1 MKPVNNHPKYGV
13 MKEGNRRGNGYRRS
27 RCRNS
32 RLKGL
37 YGIQKSYLH
46 RTVYFSEENQ
56 CLMEGSVL
64 DSKVRKFAK
73 NISNRRIR
81 HYAKIPNYGGY
92 KKVYRAM
99 WWFI

>member
-1 MKPVNNHPKYGV
+1 MNIHPKYGE
-13 MKEGNRRGNGYRRS
+13 MKDGNKRGNGYHRS
-27 RCRNS
+27 SCRNS
-32 RLKGL
+32 RLKAL
-37 YGIQKSYLH
+37 YGIQKGYLH
-46 RTVYFSEENQ
+46 TTVYFSEEKQ
-56 CLMEGSVL
+56 CLMEGPVL

-81 HYAKIPNYGGY
+81 RYAKIPDYGGY